1 MIVVRVL
8 SKIYT
13 SGIKGLHDPPVYGVK
28 LPYLQVVWA
37 GQGWILPLVK
47 LMHFF
52 LGPWL
57 LVRQFIEISN
67 QMEVNGEVSNSSAF
81 FQFPFRSITVRFN

>member
-37 GQGWILPLVK
+37 GQGWILSLVK
-47 LMHFF
+47 
-52 LGPWL
+52 
-57 LVRQFIEISN
+57 
-67 QMEVNGEVSNSSAF
+67 
-81 FQFPFRSITVRFN
+81 